1 MFSSIQNMNNQN
13 VANAFCD
20 QIDNG
25 EISNDF
31 KEFWKSTWKPIT
43 QKCLNVA
50 KHKFIMRKA
59 FELFKAH
66 SASCWFANRKVSF
79 SETFVEDEE
88 IEMLLSLCRHVGLQ
102 GEEFIYFGLLFHKNR
117 CKKYFESKYKS
128 SLLK

>member
-1 MFSSIQNMNNQN
+1 MSSSTQNII
-13 VANAFCD
+13 NAFCD

-25 EISNDF
+25 DISNDF
-31 KEFWKSTWKPIT
+31 KEFWRSIWKPIT

-66 SASCWFANRKVSF
+66 FSVCKFANINVSF
-79 SETFVEDEE
+79 SETFVEIEE
-88 IEMLLSLCRHVGLQ
+88 IDILQSLCKHVGLQ

-117 CKKYFESKYKS
+117 CKKYFESKI
-128 SLLK
+128 

>member
-31 KEFWKSTWKPIT
+31 REFWRSTWKPIT

-117 CKKYFESKYKS
+117 CKKYFESKYIHI
-128 SLLK
+128 LR